1 MALLTLRSPVDYAA
15 QQAAFEDFLTGYK
28 STTTDLDIPANAL
41 QELTID
47 GDNTS
52 DEYDFMD
59 DITAAKEKQRPVQQT
74 KGPSKKYMDQLQE
87 VVDRKRDEV
96 LIELDDLDN
105 YEKSLGDDKGLK
117 LVESVERNA
126 RHYVD
131 VLSQA
136 VDKIMPKET
145 RELSFKADVLDV
157 IQSQREK
164 RNESVLFAAEKDV
177 EQPPPNTLFPAE
189 LTRRYTLAFK
199 PLTPSFSSDG
209 RNLKALAIR
218 HVRGEH
224 LGHLI
229 TVRGIATRVSDVK
242 PAVQVNAYTCDRC
255 GYEIFQ
261 TVTSN
266 SFAPVTEC
274 ASPECKDNNTK
285 GQLFLS
291 TRASKFLPFQEAKI
305 QEMADQVPVGH
316 IPRTLTV
323 HCHGTLT
330 RQINPGD
337 VLDVAGIFLPT
348 PYTGFKAI
356 KAGLLTDTYLEAQ
369 HINQHKKAYES
380 LVFDARTFRRIEQ
393 YKNSG
398 HMYEYLSRS
407 IAPEIYGHLD
417 VKKALLLLLIGG
429 VTKEIGDGMKI
440 RGDINVCL
448 MGDPGVAKSQLL
460 KYITKVAP
468 RGVYTTGRGSSG
480 VGLTAAVMR
489 DPVTDEMVLEGGA
502 LVLADNGI
510 CCIDEFDKMDD
521 GDRTAIHEVMEQ
533 QTISISK
540 AGITTTLNA
549 RTSILAAANP
559 LYGRYNPRISPV
571 DNINLPAA
579 LLSRFDVLFLMLD
592 QPSRE
597 ADEELAQHVTHVHMH
612 NKHPETQGVTFSPHE
627 VRQYIAQARSWRPTV
642 PKEVSE
648 YMVGSYVRMRQQQKR
663 DEGGKK
669 HFTHTS
675 ARTLLGIVRLSQA
688 LARLRFSTEI
698 ATDDVDEALRLV
710 EVSKASLYG
719 DSRGRSDQSPSS
731 KIYRL
736 VRAMK
741 DSGAAAIGD
750 GSSGE
755 LSIKKVRERIIA
767 KGFTDDQFSQ
777 ALDEYALLDVWQTT
791 AQGTRLV
798 FIESGEKDGDEDE
811 DMDELSPDDAYLS
824 YFDVRCVSPIP
835 PPRFVAEP
843 ATVTKEDVSTLKDD
857 WLTDNVIAF
866 WEEYLEREHLAHY
879 HGAHIVLLRPSMSF
893 MLIQTPNPLT
903 LRDALPNFSKTT
915 HIFLP
920 INDCRNP
927 SLAEGGTHWSL
938 LVVSVVDGVAFHYDS
953 LHPANRDEAI
963 TTTKKLSIL
972 LGRDLRFLD
981 LPDSP
986 HQENGSDCGVFVCV
1000 EMKHL
1005 LLKKLLL
1012 AHSKQKINMSMGGK
1026 NLDAMQGRKEMLRI
1040 IEEFRKEG
1048 ERRRSRSASPN
1059 KGSSKSPPRVG

>member
-1 MALLTLRSPVDYAA
+1 MALLTLKAPVDYAA
-15 QQAAFEDFLTGYK
+15 QQAAFEDFLSGYK
-28 STTTDLDIPANAL
+28 LEPTDNEIPSNAL
-41 QELTID
+41 QELNID
-47 GDNTS
+47 DDNTS

-59 DITAAKEKQRPVQQT
+59 DVTAAKEKQRPIRQT
-74 KGPSKKYMDQLQE
+74 KKPRRKYMDQLQD
-87 VVDRKRDEV
+87 VVDRKRDEI

-105 YEKSLGDDKGLK
+105 YEKSLGEDVGLK

-131 VLSQA
+131 LLSQA
-136 VDKIMPKET
+136 VDKVMPKET
-145 RELSFKADVLDV
+145 QEISFKADVLDI

-164 RNESVLFAAEKDV
+164 RNESVMLAAEN
-177 EQPPPNTLFPAE
+177 EIEPPPPDAIFPAE

-199 PLTPSFSSDG
+199 PLTPSYSSDG
-209 RNLKALAIR
+209 HNVKALAIR
-218 HVRGEH
+218 HVKGGH
-224 LGHLI
+224 LGRLI

-261 TVTSN
+261 TVGSK
-266 SFAPVTEC
+266 SFAPITEC
-274 ASPECKDNNTK
+274 ASPECKNNNTK

-291 TRASKFLPFQEAKI
+291 TRASKFLPFQEIKI

-316 IPRTLTV
+316 VPRTLTV

-337 VLDVAGIFLPT
+337 VVDIAGIFLPT

-369 HINQHKKAYES
+369 HVNQHKKAYES
-380 LVFDARTFRRIEQ
+380 LVFDARTFQRIER

-429 VTKEIGDGMKI
+429 VTKDIGDGMKI

-597 ADEELAQHVTHVHMH
+597 ADEELAQHVTHVHMN
-612 NKHPETQGVTFSPHE
+612 NKHPESQGVTFSPHE

-648 YMVGSYVRMRQQQKR
+648 YMVGSFVRMRQQQKR

-688 LARLRFSTEI
+688 LARLRFSAEI

-719 DSRGRSDQSPSS
+719 DSRARSDQSPSS
-731 KIYRL
+731 KIYHL

-777 ALDEYALLDVWQTT
+777 ALDEYAMLDVWQTT
-791 AQGTRLV
+791 AKGTRLV
-798 FIESGEKDGDEDE
+798 FIESGDVDNNEN
-811 DMDELSPDDAYLS
+811 MDEA
-824 YFDVRCVSPIP
+824 
-835 PPRFVAEP
+835 
-843 ATVTKEDVSTLKDD
+843 
-857 WLTDNVIAF
+857 
-866 WEEYLEREHLAHY
+866 
-879 HGAHIVLLRPSMSF
+879 
-893 MLIQTPNPLT
+893 
-903 LRDALPNFSKTT
+903 
-915 HIFLP
+915 
-920 INDCRNP
+920 
-927 SLAEGGTHWSL
+927 
-938 LVVSVVDGVAFHYDS
+938 
-953 LHPANRDEAI
+953 
-963 TTTKKLSIL
+963 
-972 LGRDLRFLD
+972 
-981 LPDSP
+981 
-986 HQENGSDCGVFVCV
+986 
-1000 EMKHL
+1000 
-1005 LLKKLLL
+1005 
-1012 AHSKQKINMSMGGK
+1012 
-1026 NLDAMQGRKEMLRI
+1026 RI
-1040 IEEFRKEG
+1040 
-1048 ERRRSRSASPN
+1048 
-1059 KGSSKSPPRVG
+1059 